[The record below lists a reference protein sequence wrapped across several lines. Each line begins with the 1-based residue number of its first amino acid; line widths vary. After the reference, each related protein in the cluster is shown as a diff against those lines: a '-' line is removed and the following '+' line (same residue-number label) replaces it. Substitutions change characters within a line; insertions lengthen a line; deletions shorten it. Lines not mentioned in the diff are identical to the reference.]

1 MWLDFAFQE
10 LFGLE
15 QRLSEETADLYFD
28 TISEKLRTPEF
39 LPRALYERFNLEVL
53 ATTDSPLDSL
63 ADHQAIRESNWK
75 ARILPT
81 FRPDPVVDP
90 EFAGFAENIAKL
102 GEKTGEDTS
111 TWAGYLN
118 ALRMTRV
125 RFRELGC
132 TATDHGHPTART
144 ANLSTA
150 EAAELFAR
158 VIAGSAD
165 AQQQELFRAQMLTE
179 MARMSLE
186 DGLVMQIH
194 PGSARNH
201 NRKLYERYGRDVG
214 ADIPMPTNYVDALRP
229 LLDQFGNERDLTI
242 ILFTLDE
249 SAYSRELAPLA
260 GHYPCLRLGP
270 PWWFHDSPEGMMR
283 FREQVTETAGFYNTV
298 GFNDDTRAFLSIPA
312 RHDMSRRMDCAFLA
326 KLVAEHRLE
335 EDEALEVAHDLAYR
349 LGEKGISAVEDAAW
363 RIRRLSTI
371 RRRARLSAGTRL
383 GRVRWTVCA
392 MLFVATSINY
402 MDRQVIAILKPTLEH
417 SIGMTEVSYGY
428 IVDAFQIA
436 YAIGL
441 LAAGRLID
449 KLGTRIGYMLVMAV
463 WSLSAMGH
471 ALASTVLEFGFARF
485 FLGLGESG
493 NFPAAIKTVA
503 EWFPQNERSL
513 ATGIFNSGAN
523 VGAILAPAIVPWVT
537 LRYGWHAAFL
547 TTGLFSVLWI
557 VWWFR
562 NYRKPTD
569 HSTLT
574 GAELR
579 HIYQEAAA
587 DMGPSPSVPWRRL
600 LGFRQTWA
608 FSIAKFLTDPIWWF
622 YLFWLPSYFSAKFN
636 LNLSHLGLPL
646 IIVYNVSAIGSIGG
660 GWLPAPF
667 RRLGLSPNYARLA
680 AMLFCACL
688 VVPIYTAS

>member
-1 MWLDFAFQE
+1 MADTTAFNNP
-10 LFGLE
+10 
-15 QRLSEETADLYFD
+15 
-28 TISEKLRTPEF
+28 TP
-39 LPRALYERFNLEVL
+39 
-53 ATTDSPLDSL
+53 
-63 ADHQAIRESNWK
+63 
-75 ARILPT
+75 
-81 FRPDPVVDP
+81 
-90 EFAGFAENIAKL
+90 
-102 GEKTGEDTS
+102 S
-111 TWAGYLN
+111 T
-118 ALRMTRV
+118 
-125 RFRELGC
+125 
-132 TATDHGHPTART
+132 
-144 ANLSTA
+144 
-150 EAAELFAR
+150 
-158 VIAGSAD
+158 
-165 AQQQELFRAQMLTE
+165 
-179 MARMSLE
+179 
-186 DGLVMQIH
+186 
-194 PGSARNH
+194 
-201 NRKLYERYGRDVG
+201 
-214 ADIPMPTNYVDALRP
+214 
-229 LLDQFGNERDLTI
+229 
-242 ILFTLDE
+242 
-249 SAYSRELAPLA
+249 
-260 GHYPCLRLGP
+260 
-270 PWWFHDSPEGMMR
+270 
-283 FREQVTETAGFYNTV
+283 
-298 GFNDDTRAFLSIPA
+298 
-312 RHDMSRRMDCAFLA
+312 
-326 KLVAEHRLE
+326 
-335 EDEALEVAHDLAYR
+335 
-349 LGEKGISAVEDAAW
+349 
-363 RIRRLSTI
+363 
-371 RRRARLSAGTRL
+371 LSAGTRL

-557 VWWFR
+557 LWWFR
-562 NYRKPTD
+562 YYRTPTD

-574 GAELR
+574 ARELR

-587 DMGPSPSVPWRRL
+587 DMGPSPFVPWRRL
-600 LGFRQTWA
+600 LGYRQTWA
-608 FSIAKFLTDPIWWF
+608 FSI
-622 YLFWLPSYFSAKFN
+622 
-636 LNLSHLGLPL
+636 
-646 IIVYNVSAIGSIGG
+646 SAIGSIGG

-680 AMLFCACL
+680 AMLFCAFL
-688 VVPIYTAS
+688 VVPIYTASSAKSVWAAIALISIAAGAHQGWSANLFTTSSDMFPRSAVGAVVGIGGMAGSVGSALFAFFAGHILQLTHSYAVLFGIASSAYLLALIVMYLLAPGLKKVEFAA

>member
-1 MWLDFAFQE
+1 MADTTAFNNP
-10 LFGLE
+10 
-15 QRLSEETADLYFD
+15 
-28 TISEKLRTPEF
+28 TP
-39 LPRALYERFNLEVL
+39 
-53 ATTDSPLDSL
+53 
-63 ADHQAIRESNWK
+63 
-75 ARILPT
+75 
-81 FRPDPVVDP
+81 
-90 EFAGFAENIAKL
+90 
-102 GEKTGEDTS
+102 S
-111 TWAGYLN
+111 T
-118 ALRMTRV
+118 
-125 RFRELGC
+125 
-132 TATDHGHPTART
+132 
-144 ANLSTA
+144 
-150 EAAELFAR
+150 
-158 VIAGSAD
+158 
-165 AQQQELFRAQMLTE
+165 
-179 MARMSLE
+179 
-186 DGLVMQIH
+186 
-194 PGSARNH
+194 
-201 NRKLYERYGRDVG
+201 
-214 ADIPMPTNYVDALRP
+214 
-229 LLDQFGNERDLTI
+229 
-242 ILFTLDE
+242 
-249 SAYSRELAPLA
+249 
-260 GHYPCLRLGP
+260 
-270 PWWFHDSPEGMMR
+270 
-283 FREQVTETAGFYNTV
+283 
-298 GFNDDTRAFLSIPA
+298 
-312 RHDMSRRMDCAFLA
+312 
-326 KLVAEHRLE
+326 
-335 EDEALEVAHDLAYR
+335 
-349 LGEKGISAVEDAAW
+349 
-363 RIRRLSTI
+363 
-371 RRRARLSAGTRL
+371 LSAGTRL

-392 MLFVATSINY
+392 MLFAATSINY

-463 WSLSAMGH
+463 WSFSAMGH

-557 VWWFR
+557 LWWFR
-562 NYRKPTD
+562 YYRTPTD
-569 HSTLT
+569 HSRLT
-574 GAELR
+574 ARELR

-587 DMGPSPSVPWRRL
+587 DMGPSPSVRWRRL

-608 FSIAKFLTDPIWWF
+608 FSIAKFLTDPIWYF

-667 RRLGLSPNYARLA
+667 RRLGLSPNNARLA
-680 AMLFCACL
+680 AMLFCAFL
-688 VVPIYTAS
+688 VVPIYTASSAKSVWTAIALISVAAGAHQGWSANLFTTSSDMFPRSAVGAVVGIGGMAGSVGSALFAFFAGHILQLTHSYAVLFGIASSAYLLALIVMYLLAPGLKKVEVAA

>member
-1 MWLDFAFQE
+1 MADTTAFNNQ
-10 LFGLE
+10 
-15 QRLSEETADLYFD
+15 TPD
-28 TISEKLRTPEF
+28 T
-39 LPRALYERFNLEVL
+39 
-53 ATTDSPLDSL
+53 
-63 ADHQAIRESNWK
+63 
-75 ARILPT
+75 
-81 FRPDPVVDP
+81 
-90 EFAGFAENIAKL
+90 
-102 GEKTGEDTS
+102 
-111 TWAGYLN
+111 
-118 ALRMTRV
+118 
-125 RFRELGC
+125 
-132 TATDHGHPTART
+132 
-144 ANLSTA
+144 
-150 EAAELFAR
+150 
-158 VIAGSAD
+158 
-165 AQQQELFRAQMLTE
+165 
-179 MARMSLE
+179 
-186 DGLVMQIH
+186 
-194 PGSARNH
+194 
-201 NRKLYERYGRDVG
+201 
-214 ADIPMPTNYVDALRP
+214 
-229 LLDQFGNERDLTI
+229 
-242 ILFTLDE
+242 
-249 SAYSRELAPLA
+249 
-260 GHYPCLRLGP
+260 
-270 PWWFHDSPEGMMR
+270 
-283 FREQVTETAGFYNTV
+283 
-298 GFNDDTRAFLSIPA
+298 
-312 RHDMSRRMDCAFLA
+312 
-326 KLVAEHRLE
+326 
-335 EDEALEVAHDLAYR
+335 
-349 LGEKGISAVEDAAW
+349 
-363 RIRRLSTI
+363 
-371 RRRARLSAGTRL
+371 LSAGTRL

-402 MDRQVIAILKPTLEH
+402 MDRQVIAILKPTLEN

-463 WSLSAMGH
+463 WSFSAMGH

-557 VWWFR
+557 LWWFR
-562 NYRKPTD
+562 YYRTPTD

-574 GAELR
+574 ARELR

-608 FSIAKFLTDPIWWF
+608 FSIAKFLTDPIWYF

-667 RRLGLSPNYARLA
+667 RRLGLSPNYARLT
-680 AMLFCACL
+680 AMLFCAFL
-688 VVPIYTAS
+688 VVPIYTASSARSVWTAIALISIAAGAHQGWSANLFTTSSDMFPRSAVGAVVGIGGMAGSVGSALFAFFAGHILQLTHSYAVLFGIASSAYLLALLAMYLLAPGLKKVEFAA